1 MLAVAAAAAAAG
13 RARVAAFV
21 SGGGSNLR
29 AIAAHDGFEEVG
41 EVALVVAS
49 NASCGGAEWAR
60 ERGIDVVVWPGK
72 AGTPSS
78 EPAVL
83 LSALESRDVDLV
95 VLAGYLKLVPEAVVR
110 AYERRMLN
118 VHPALLPAFGGA
130 GMYGG
135 RVHAAVVA
143 SGARF
148 SGPTVHFV
156 TAEYD
161 EGKAAGGA
169 DSG

>member
-1 MLAVAAAAAAAG
+1 MATMARPTRAGTRARIHTPACAPARARVRRARARCEAAAAAG

-72 AGTPSS
+72 
-78 EPAVL
+78 
-83 LSALESRDVDLV
+83 
-95 VLAGYLKLVPEAVVR
+95 VR
-110 AYERRMLN
+110 A
-118 VHPALLPAFGGA
+118 P
-130 GMYGG
+130 
-135 RVHAAVVA
+135 
-143 SGARF
+143 
-148 SGPTVHFV
+148 
-156 TAEYD
+156 
-161 EGKAAGGA
+161 
-169 DSG
+169 